1 MIRFRIKNRYFLRIN
16 QIKKS
21 IELWRHAY
29 SIQRLKHS
37 IKRKKKTYIFFIV
50 MNPTCPLSMSFYML
64 KIVGKKFQ
72 EKNGRSRK
80 KDMNYE

>member
-1 MIRFRIKNRYFLRIN
+1 MATCILNSK
-16 QIKKS
+16 
-21 IELWRHAY
+21 IETFH
-29 SIQRLKHS
+29 QKE
-37 IKRKKKTYIFFIV
+37 KKTYIFFIV

>member
-1 MIRFRIKNRYFLRIN
+1 MATCILNSKIETFHQKE
-16 QIKKS
+16 KK
-21 IELWRHAY
+21 IY
-29 SIQRLKHS
+29 
-37 IKRKKKTYIFFIV
+37 TYIFFIV